1 MKSTLVW
8 DWPVR
13 ISHWLIV
20 LLFTGLIITGKS
32 EGDYIQYHFYM
43 GYGLSAVVIAR
54 VLYGFYGSYYARFS
68 QFVKGPKVAFRF
80 AMSLFS
86 GRPKKYLGHN
96 PVGALMVVVLLLALS
111 VQWGTGLFTSD
122 EVFWFGPFY
131 SLISEDLASQ
141 LASIH
146 HFLPNVLLGLVAM
159 HVLAVFY
166 HELCLKERLIE
177 AMILGRKKHHTMTS
191 VEVASV
197 EVKTPRWGVIFSLL
211 MGLSWLAALW
221 LAPI

>member
-13 ISHWLIV
+13 ISHWLMV
-20 LLFTGLIITGKS
+20 FLFTGLIITGKS
-32 EGDYIQYHFYM
+32 DADYVQYHFYM
-43 GYGLSAVVIAR
+43 GYGLSAVIIAR
-54 VLYGFYGSYYARFS
+54 VLYGFYGSYYARFR

-80 AMSLFS
+80 AVSLLS

-96 PVGALMVVVLLLALS
+96 PVGALMVIVLLFALS

-122 EVFWFGPFY
+122 DIFWFGPFY
-131 SLISEDLASQ
+131 SYIPEDWASE

-146 HFLPNVLLGLVAM
+146 RFLPNVLLGLVAV
-159 HVLAVFY
+159 HVLAVLY

-177 AMILGRKKHHTMTS
+177 AMIHGCKKKPAPTS
-191 VEVASV
+191 IA
-197 EVKTPRWGVIFSLL
+197 VKTPRWGVVFSLL
-211 MGLSWLAALW
+211 MGLAWLAALFMM
-221 LAPI
+221 PT

>member
-8 DWPVR
+8 DWPIR

-43 GYGLSAVVIAR
+43 GYSLSAVIIAR

-68 QFVKGPKVAFRF
+68 QFIKGPKVAFRF
-80 AMSLFS
+80 AKSLLT
-86 GRPKKYLGHN
+86 GRPKHYLGHN
-96 PVGALMVVVLLLALS
+96 PVGALMVVVLLAALS
-111 VQWGTGLFTSD
+111 VQWGTGLFSSD
-122 EVFWFGPFY
+122 QIFWYGPFN
-131 SLISEDLASQ
+131 SLVSEELASQ

-146 HFLPNVLLGLVAM
+146 HFLPNVLLGLVAI
-159 HVLAVFY
+159 HVLAVLY

-177 AMILGRKKHHTMTS
+177 AMIHGRKKSAFVTS
-191 VEVASV
+191 VS
-197 EVKTPRWGVIFSLL
+197 VKTPRWGVIFSLL

-221 LAPI
+221 LIPV

>member
-32 EGDYIQYHFYM
+32 EGNYIQYHFYM

-68 QFVKGPKVAFRF
+68 QFVKGPKVVFRF
-80 AMSLFS
+80 AMSLLS

-96 PVGALMVVVLLLALS
+96 PVGALMVVVLLFALS

-177 AMILGRKKHHTMTS
+177 AMILGRKKHHTIT
-191 VEVASV
+191 SV